1 MNEARYEVG
10 GRVND
15 GMKKRAFSRVC
26 LTVSLAALVTSIGCG
41 KPAEFYDG
49 PPRLEELADETFSGI
64 GNRPVRLRNGKW
76 EGKPYSPG
84 GASRPVVGLADH
96 FLLEGDLNGDGSDDS
111 AVVLWENSGGSG
123 TRSYLAVM
131 SRSGKKIENL
141 GTTLI
146 GDRVQV
152 RSGWIVD
159 RRVILDLVR
168 AGPADAACC
177 PSERALV
184 SWSLTDGGLTQLEDE
199 VIGILSLADIE
210 GPEWRLAEI
219 GWGDPIPEDVEATLQ
234 FQGNKV
240 AGTGGCNRFFGSVAS
255 ESPGE
260 LEFSGM
266 GTTQMACPES
276 AMDVE
281 RRFLTTLA
289 RATSYG
295 FATGR
300 LLLTCETQ
308 DGMVV
313 LIFDLKKEPSEPA
326 DATP

>member
-1 MNEARYEVG
+1 MNEALYEAG
-10 GRVND
+10 GRTNA
-15 GMKKRAFSRVC
+15 GRRKRVFSRIC
-26 LTVSLAALVTSIGCG
+26 TAVSLAALVTSIGCG

-64 GNRPVRLRNGKW
+64 GDRPVRLRNGKW
-76 EGKPYSPG
+76 EGKPFSSD
-84 GASRPVVGLADH
+84 GASRPVVGLADR
-96 FLLEGDLNGDGSDDS
+96 FLLEGDLNGDGSEDS

-123 TRSYLAVM
+123 TRSYLAAM
-131 SRSGKKIENL
+131 SRSGRKIENL
-141 GTTLI
+141 GTALI

-152 RSGWIVD
+152 RSGWIVGQ
-159 RRVILDLVR
+159 RVILDLVR

-199 VIGILSLADIE
+199 VIGVLSLGDIE

-219 GWGDPIPEDVEATLQ
+219 GWGDPTPEDVEATLQ

-240 AGTGGCNRFFGSVAS
+240 AGTGGCNRFFGSVTS
-255 ESPGE
+255 EAPGE

-276 AMDVE
+276 AMEVE
-281 RRFLTTLA
+281 RRFLSTLA
-289 RATSYG
+289 GATSYG

-300 LLLTCETQ
+300 LLLTCETG
-308 DGMVV
+308 DGMVT
-313 LIFDLKKEPSEPA
+313 LLFDLQSEPSEPKG
-326 DATP
+326 ATP